1 MESNVVRAERTLSLL
16 TNTYLASTDSVK
28 ANVVLVVDTVL
39 SQNLFGYIGVAG
51 TTAETAK
58 RYESAVHKWIAR
70 IGSLLV
76 GKSSESRM
84 AGILLVKHTTLQSP
98 PIFVENAS
106 KWTTSLLNML
116 GKADVAAVHVATL
129 QLLLVFMDIVREVP
143 ELYREIA
150 SAQVPRMNQ
159 AVLAL
164 GDKSSELVDSALE
177 LLMYS
182 ASWFPTLF
190 RPSIDKTETL
200 CLRLLNG
207 SMARASG
214 AKCKGAANCL
224 ASLPLV
230 GGKVTVEERWFQ
242 YVQQTVGTIEAC
254 IDHVMCAETTAANAE
269 ARQAM
274 PGMPAF
280 ADDFIVSIPQAVDRI
295 TSMTE
300 LLVALLARPVAADVP
315 IPVDG
320 LVGVASKLAL
330 VPVRVA
336 NSKSSR
342 AEFGLVPLL
351 APQLQRAAIRIMA
364 VLAIALGDHMQPFLS
379 AVARAMTAVN
389 ARHLVSATTL
399 VALYSLMQL
408 YVERYGYGFVICLPK
423 ELIASAI
430 SDLNVQSKRQTSA
443 TAGSALSAS
452 VSSKKRG
459 GRSRATE
466 VADSEGASNMLQIQ
480 YTDVVY
486 SALNTVQALLKHTPT
501 VLSSSLRA
509 QIDGQVLTLL
519 MLDMV
524 GGLSS
529 PVVSRSSDARYKV
542 ALCQCLE
549 ASILSPDPWQKA
561 IVPHA
566 VSIFTAGLEN
576 PSVAVRNAC
585 SEALLAIEPI
595 IHARLPA
602 QLRAPD
608 TEKDFELEYVVPK
621 AILGSQASLAS
632 GLDGSA
638 FVESEQPTR
647 SASDELHEQEVEEE
661 EREVEA
667 NTKRFKNFS
676 VQPVSTRSMS
686 KEALSLQQASGAGAG
701 AELGKPATSFLPAS
715 IAPASSSSASTPS
728 ETSIF
733 ASSKPAASAAQAS
746 IKPSAA
752 TKQQESCDEQDDDD
766 DIPDIVMEG
775 SDSEDE

>member
-1 MESNVVRAERTLSLL
+1 MELNVVRAERTLSLL
-16 TNTYLASTDSVK
+16 TNTYLANTDSVK
-28 ANVVLVVDTVL
+28 TSVALVLDTVL
-39 SQNLFGYIGVAG
+39 SQNLFAYVGATGVTVE
-51 TTAETAK
+51 TTK

-70 IGSLLV
+70 VSSLLV

-98 PIFVENAS
+98 PIFVENAT

-116 GKADVAAVHVATL
+116 GKADIAAVHAAAL

-143 ELYREIA
+143 ELDREIT

-164 GDKSSELVDSALE
+164 ADKNPELVDAALE

-182 ASWFPTLF
+182 ASWFPKTF
-190 RPSIDKTETL
+190 RPSIDKTEAL

-207 SMARASG
+207 SMAKASG
-214 AKCKGAANCL
+214 TTCKRAANCL
-224 ASLPLV
+224 ASMPLV

-242 YVQQTVGTIEAC
+242 YVLQTVGTIETC
-254 IDHVMCAETTAANAE
+254 VDHVMCAETPAANAE
-269 ARQAM
+269 ARQTM

-280 ADDFIVSIPQAVDRI
+280 ADDFIVSIPQAADRI

-300 LLVALLARPVAADVP
+300 LVVALLSRPVNVDVP

-320 LVGVASKLAL
+320 LVAVASKLAL

-336 NSKSSR
+336 NSKSNR

-364 VLAIALGDHMQPFLS
+364 VLAIALGDYMQPFLS
-379 AVARAMTAVN
+379 AVARAMTAIN
-389 ARHLVSATTL
+389 TRHLVSATTQ
-399 VALYSLMQL
+399 VALYSLVQL

-430 SDLNVQSKRQTSA
+430 SDLNVQSKRQVSA

-452 VSSKKRG
+452 LSSKKRG

-486 SALNTVQALLKHTPT
+486 SALKTVLALLKHTPT
-501 VLSSSLRA
+501 VLNSSLRA

-519 MLDMV
+519 MLETV

-529 PVVSRSSDARYKV
+529 PAASCSLDARYQV

-549 ASILSPDPWQKA
+549 ASIMSPDPWQKA
-561 IVPHA
+561 VVPHA
-566 VSIFTAGLEN
+566 VSIFSAGLDS
-576 PSVAVRNAC
+576 PSVAVRDAC
-585 SEALLAIEPI
+585 SAALANIEPI

-602 QLRAPD
+602 QLRAPE
-608 TEKDFELEYVVPK
+608 TEKDIEQEYAVPK
-621 AILGSQASLAS
+621 AVLDSQVSLSA

-638 FVESEQPTR
+638 FAEPSEKQR
-647 SASDELHEQEVEEE
+647 LSAEELHEQEVEED

-676 VQPVSTRSMS
+676 VQPVGTRSMS
-686 KEALSLQQASGAGAG
+686 KEKLQLQQTPSAFAASPPVRVSPTPAPA
-701 AELGKPATSFLPAS
+701 APAVVSAQSETSMFAPSKPATL
-715 IAPASSSSASTPS
+715 SANPVAT
-728 ETSIF
+728 
-733 ASSKPAASAAQAS
+733 
-746 IKPSAA
+746 PSAA
-752 TKQQESCDEQDDDD
+752 KQQESNEDGDEDD

>member
-1 MESNVVRAERTLSLL
+1 
-16 TNTYLASTDSVK
+16 
-28 ANVVLVVDTVL
+28 
-39 SQNLFGYIGVAG
+39 
-51 TTAETAK
+51 
-58 RYESAVHKWIAR
+58 
-70 IGSLLV
+70 
-76 GKSSESRM
+76 
-84 AGILLVKHTTLQSP
+84 
-98 PIFVENAS
+98 
-106 KWTTSLLNML
+106 WTTGLLNML
-116 GKADVAAVHVATL
+116 GKADVAAVHVAAL
-129 QLLLVFMDIVREVP
+129 QLLLAFMDIVREVP

-164 GDKSSELVDSALE
+164 GDKSPELVDSALE

-214 AKCKGAANCL
+214 ATCKRAASCL

-230 GGKVTVEERWFQ
+230 GGKVAVEERWFQ

-254 IDHVMCAETTAANAE
+254 IDHVMCVEAPAANAE
-269 ARQAM
+269 ARQTM

-280 ADDFIVSIPQAVDRI
+280 ADDFIVSTPQAVDRI

-300 LLVALLARPVAADVP
+300 LLVALLARPVATDVP
-315 IPVDG
+315 VPVDR

-336 NSKSSR
+336 NSKSTR
-342 AEFGLVPLL
+342 AEFVLVPLL

-364 VLAIALGDHMQPFLS
+364 ALAIALGDHMQPFLL
-379 AVARAMTAVN
+379 AVARAMTVVN
-389 ARHLVSATTL
+389 TRHLASATTQ
-399 VALYSLMQL
+399 VALYSLMRL

-430 SDLNVQSKRQTSA
+430 GDLNVQSRRQGSA

-466 VADSEGASNMLQIQ
+466 AADSEGASNTLQIQ

-486 SALNTVQALLKHTPT
+486 SALNIVLALLKHAPT

-519 MLDMV
+519 MLEMV

-529 PVVSRSSDARYKV
+529 PVVSRSTDARYKV
-542 ALCQCLE
+542 VLCQCLE

-576 PSVAVRNAC
+576 SSVAVRNAC
-585 SEALLAIEPI
+585 SEALAAIEPI

-608 TEKDFELEYVVPK
+608 TEKDFELEYAVPS
-621 AILGSQASLAS
+621 AILGSQASLAA

-638 FVESEQPTR
+638 FVEPERPTR
-647 SASDELHEQEVEEE
+647 SASDELHEQEVEED

-667 NTKRFKNFS
+667 NTKRFKNIS
-676 VQPVSTRSMS
+676 VEPVSTRSML
-686 KEALSLQQASGAGAG
+686 KEKLPQQQPSG
-701 AELGKPATSFLPAS
+701 ATSFSPAP
-715 IAPASSSSASTPS
+715 IAPVTAADAPSAPK
-728 ETSIF
+728 ETSLF
-733 ASSKPAASAAQAS
+733 ASSKPAAPHT
-746 IKPSAA
+746 KPSAVA
-752 TKQQESCDEQDDDD
+752 KQQEGSDDDEEDD

-775 SDSEDE
+775 SESESE

>member
-1 MESNVVRAERTLSLL
+1 MELNVIRAERTLSLL
-16 TNTYLASTDSVK
+16 TNTYLANTDTVK
-28 ANVVLVVDTVL
+28 ASMGLVLDIVL
-39 SQNLFGYIGVAG
+39 SQNLFSYMGAAG
-51 TTAETAK
+51 ATAETAK

-70 IGSLLV
+70 ISSLLV

-106 KWTTSLLNML
+106 KWTTSLLNMF
-116 GKADVAAVHVATL
+116 GKTDVAAVHVAAL

-164 GDKSSELVDSALE
+164 ADKSSELVDTALE

-200 CLRLLNG
+200 CLRMLNG

-214 AKCKGAANCL
+214 TTCKRAANCL

-242 YVQQTVGTIEAC
+242 YVLQTIGTIETC
-254 IDHVMCAETTAANAE
+254 IDHVMCAETSVANAE
-269 ARQAM
+269 ARQIM
-274 PGMPAF
+274 PGMPAL
-280 ADDFIVSIPQAVDRI
+280 ADDFIVSIPQAADRI
-295 TSMTE
+295 TSMAE
-300 LLVALLARPVAADVP
+300 LLVALLSRPVNVDVP

-320 LVGVASKLAL
+320 LVAVASKLAL

-336 NSKSSR
+336 NSKSNR
-342 AEFGLVPLL
+342 AEFALVPLL

-364 VLAIALGDHMQPFLS
+364 VLAIALGDYMQPFLS

-389 ARHLVSATTL
+389 ARHLVSATTQ

-430 SDLNVQSKRQTSA
+430 SDLNVQSKRQVSA

-452 VSSKKRG
+452 LSSKKRG

-486 SALNTVQALLKHTPT
+486 SALKTVLALLKHTPT
-501 VLSSSLRA
+501 VLNSSLRA

-519 MLDMV
+519 MLEMV

-529 PVVSRSSDARYKV
+529 PAASCSSDARYQV

-549 ASILSPDPWQKA
+549 ASIMSPDPWQKA
-561 IVPHA
+561 VVPHA
-566 VSIFTAGLEN
+566 VSIFSAGLDS

-585 SEALLAIEPI
+585 SEALAAIEPI

-602 QLRAPD
+602 QLRAPE
-608 TEKDFELEYVVPK
+608 TEKDVEQEYVVPK
-621 AILGSQASLAS
+621 AIFGSQASLSA

-638 FVESEQPTR
+638 FTEQSESKHL
-647 SASDELHEQEVEEE
+647 SAEELHEQEVEED

-686 KEALSLQQASGAGAG
+686 REKLQSQQPSATGA
-701 AELGKPATSFLPAS
+701 KPATSFS
-715 IAPASSSSASTPS
+715 QAPAVPATAPAPSGTSMFASNKPAVSSTMPAVTPS
-728 ETSIF
+728 TD
-733 ASSKPAASAAQAS
+733 
-746 IKPSAA
+746 
-752 TKQQESCDEQDDDD
+752 KQQESNDDDEEDD
-766 DIPDIVMEG
+766 DIPDIVMDG